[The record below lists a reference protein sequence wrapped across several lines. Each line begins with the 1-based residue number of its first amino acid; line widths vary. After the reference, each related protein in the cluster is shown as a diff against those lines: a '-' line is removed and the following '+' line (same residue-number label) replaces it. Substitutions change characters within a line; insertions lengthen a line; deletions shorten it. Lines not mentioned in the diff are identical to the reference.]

1 MTWNAKHKKNICRN
15 EEFKQKKQNEE
26 LETGMVVC
34 KTASEH
40 FGYKVKEEEPQE
52 RIITKIPDDQDIAIP
67 PDYPSGYPTLSPSP
81 INSWN
86 REMVNVYELDSLLEH
101 HISRKWQQNV
111 QRMWLQSQYQIRCIR
126 RKKLP
131 KQTRQG
137 LLAICCQGAEGK
149 GYFEDCYENAI
160 WYYMVQ
166 YNFSSAKHLFHQ
178 DHDCNIEN
186 NILHNI

>member
-1 MTWNAKHKKNICRN
+1 MKRKKLLSEEKKDVKLKRSSRWKLTWNAKHKKNICRN

-101 HISRKWQQNV
+101 HIREQEMATKCAEDVAAITISDQMHQKEEVAQANKAGIAGN
-111 QRMWLQSQYQIRCIR
+111 L
-126 RKKLP
+126 LP
-131 KQTRQG
+131 G
-137 LLAICCQGAEGK
+137 C
-149 GYFEDCYENAI
+149 
-160 WYYMVQ
+160 
-166 YNFSSAKHLFHQ
+166 
-178 DHDCNIEN
+178 
-186 NILHNI
+186 